1 MIAAAALAAFGM
13 LSSNAQVIEQPGFF
27 DNWSIGLDGG
37 VTTPMKD
44 NAFFKSMRGAAGLH
58 LQKQVTPTL
67 AIGAEGLFGI
77 NTSSWNGMVHS
88 STAFDNSYVG
98 LYGAVDLFNLFQ
110 GYQCEVRPFTIEAV
124 AGAGWGHYYRTKSEG
139 PDYNFFATRAG
150 LNFNFNVNENVTI
163 GIKPSVIWN
172 MSGDFEQSQSG
183 YDIRNASFQLL
194 ASVSYNF
201 GDGFQCVAPYN
212 QAQIDALNAEINT
225 LRAGL
230 ATATDAAA
238 AATLDA
244 AASAAALDSC
254 LNAAPKVVKEVTNNY
269 NSVRFVFY
277 KIGSA
282 VITPDQMPNVEMI
295 ADYMKNHP
303 QSKVVIKG
311 YASKDGNY
319 DFNIKLAQKR
329 AESVRTMLIKKYK
342 IASDRIT
349 AEGEGIGQMFDEE
362 SWNRV
367 SICTLD
373 TDK

>member
-1 MIAAAALAAFGM
+1 M
-13 LSSNAQVIEQPGFF
+13 
-27 DNWSIGLDGG
+27 
-37 VTTPMKD
+37 
-44 NAFFKSMRGAAGLH
+44 AG
-58 LQKQVTPTL
+58 
-67 AIGAEGLFGI
+67 
-77 NTSSWNGMVHS
+77 N
-88 STAFDNSYVG
+88 
-98 LYGAVDLFNLFQ
+98 
-110 GYQCEVRPFTIEAV
+110 
-124 AGAGWGHYYRTKSEG
+124 
-139 PDYNFFATRAG
+139 
-150 LNFNFNVNENVTI
+150 
-163 GIKPSVIWN
+163 
-172 MSGDFEQSQSG
+172 FEQSQSG

-194 ASVSYNF
+194 ASVNYNF
-201 GDGFQCVAPYN
+201 GPGFQCVAPYS
-212 QAQIDALNAEINT
+212 QAEIDALNAEINT

-230 ATATDAAA
+230 TAATDAAA
-238 AATLDA
+238 AASLEA

-303 QSKVVIKG
+303 QSKVIIKG